1 MEVIMVP
8 ADMMFWDAPKDQN
21 GQHPPAGSEKK
32 QTTAE
37 VGHDRRG
44 AGAENEGGMK
54 GARKNQGSREG
65 QGAAK
70 A

>member
-44 AGAENEGGMK
+44 AGVEKRRRNERCSK
-54 GARKNQGSREG
+54 KSRKP
-65 QGAAK
+65 
-70 A
+70 